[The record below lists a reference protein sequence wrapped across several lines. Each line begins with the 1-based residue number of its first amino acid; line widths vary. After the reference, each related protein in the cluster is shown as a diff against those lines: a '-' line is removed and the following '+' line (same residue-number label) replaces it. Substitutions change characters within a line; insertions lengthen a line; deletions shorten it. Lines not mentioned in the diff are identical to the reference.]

1 MRSGPPQINIGWLL
15 LSRMRTAVRRLCG
28 QASGF
33 PSGVADQS
41 YSRVSAPISPP
52 PARKSAEVGR
62 LIFNIGDRS
71 VASSAQLSAGN
82 LAACHTPSKR
92 VDPPRGSKIS
102 SARRNKT
109 APRRTAPPLT
119 IRPGSWRLISVPP
132 ATELFHQARR
142 RQRAGDDTAD
152 VDAAP

>member
-52 PARKSAEVGR
+52 PARKSAEAGR
-62 LIFNIGDRS
+62 LLFNAGDRS
-71 VASSAQLSAGN
+71 LARSAQLWAGAFTT
-82 LAACHTPSKR
+82 LHTPSQR
-92 VDPPRGSKIS
+92 VEPP
-102 SARRNKT
+102 
-109 APRRTAPPLT
+109 
-119 IRPGSWRLISVPP
+119 PGP
-132 ATELFHQARR
+132 
-142 RQRAGDDTAD
+142 
-152 VDAAP
+152 